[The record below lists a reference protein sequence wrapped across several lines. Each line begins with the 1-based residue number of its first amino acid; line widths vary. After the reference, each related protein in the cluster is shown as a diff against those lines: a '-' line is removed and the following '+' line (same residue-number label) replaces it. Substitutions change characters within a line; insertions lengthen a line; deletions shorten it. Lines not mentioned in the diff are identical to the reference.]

1 LAPGVKSVSG
11 AMDEDFYAFSF
22 VLMKDSTVSYW
33 IWPAE
38 NKKLFPVKGLSQA
51 IAISANGKGGGT
63 VLHKD
68 GTVSSWGKMGS
79 NFYGD
84 DKYKYDH
91 KIIPKKVVK
100 GIGIR
105 LNGKY
110 LLMENQSKMIN
121 GSVFV
126 PIRGLSES
134 LGGSINY
141 DNNIV
146 TIKYGSNLIKMEVG
160 KKEATINGTSLKL
173 LSPVQIVKGRT
184 MVPLRFISQAMGAKV
199 IWDSKNQEVVL
210 TL

>member
-1 LAPGVKSVSG
+1 
-11 AMDEDFYAFSF
+11 
-22 VLMKDSTVSYW
+22 MKDGTVSYW
-33 IWPAE
+33 IRPVE
-38 NKKLFPVKGLSQA
+38 DKKLFPVIGLIQA
-51 IAISANGKGGGT
+51 IAISSKGEGGGT

-68 GTVSSWGKMGS
+68 GTVSSWGKMS

-84 DKYKYDH
+84 DKYKYSH

-110 LLMENQSKMIN
+110 LLMENQSRMIN

-126 PIRGLSES
+126 PVRGLFES
-134 LGGSINY
+134 LGGTVSY
-141 DNNIV
+141 ANNIV

-160 KKEATINGTSLKL
+160 KQEAAVNGTSLKL
-173 LSPVQIVKGRT
+173 PSPIQVVKGRT
-184 MVPLRFISQAMGAKV
+184 MVPLRFVAQTMGAKV
-199 IWDSKNQEVVL
+199 VWDSKNREVLL